1 MKTMKRKGPGRP
13 RLMSKTRR
21 IIIQIDDAQLKEIQQ
36 IRRDKNISVSQFLRT
51 AAEYYLTNAQHND

>member
-13 RLMSKTRR
+13 RLMANTKR
-21 IIIQIDDAQLKEIQQ
+21 IIVQIDDAQLKAIQE

-51 AAEYYLTNAQHND
+51 AAEYYLTHAYNNN